1 MGIRERRDGEKAE
14 MRNKIMDAAV
24 EIINQDGYENLSIR
38 KIAAKIEYSPT
49 AIYLYYK
56 DKAQIISDMADGLC
70 RETENRAAACLEAN
84 KSAPVKQ
91 QLRVVLADFIRCLTG
106 KPEMAKAIIYS
117 GMNVVF
123 ANENKDS
130 TPANEGIHML
140 DRLLIKG
147 IEEEGFRPGIRGTG
161 WMIVSAL
168 LGFVISAIENRLY
181 LLGDFNRLADDF
193 VELLTEGICR

>member
-70 RETENRAAACLEAN
+70 RETESRAAACLEAN
-84 KSAPVKQ
+84 KSAPVTQ
-91 QLRVVLADFIRCLTG
+91 QLRMVLTDFIRCLTG

-117 GMNVVF
+117 GMNVIF

-147 IEEEGFRPGIRGTG
+147 IEEGFRPGIRGTG

-181 LLGDFNRLADDF
+181 LLEDFNRLADDF

>member
-70 RETENRAAACLEAN
+70 RETESRAAACLEAN
-84 KSAPVKQ
+84 KSAPVTQ

-117 GMNVVF
+117 GMNVIF
-123 ANENKDS
+123 ANDNKDS

-181 LLGDFNRLADDF
+181 LLEDFNRLADDF

>member
-70 RETENRAAACLEAN
+70 RETESRAAACLEAN
-84 KSAPVKQ
+84 KSAPVTQ
-91 QLRVVLADFIRCLTG
+91 QLRMVLADFIRCLTG

-117 GMNVVF
+117 GMNVIF

-181 LLGDFNRLADDF
+181 LLEDFNRLADDF

>member
-14 MRNKIMDAAV
+14 MRKKIMDAAV

-49 AIYLYYK
+49 AIYLYYR
-56 DKAQIISDMADGLC
+56 DKAQIITDMADGLC
-70 RETENRAAACLEAN
+70 RETESSAAACLEAN
-84 KSAPVKQ
+84 KSAPVTQ
-91 QLRVVLADFIRCLTG
+91 QLRVVLADFIRFLTG

-117 GMNVVF
+117 GMNVIF
-123 ANENKDS
+123 ANDNKDA
-130 TPANEGIHML
+130 TPANEGINML
-140 DRLLIKG
+140 DRLLLKG

-181 LLGDFNRLADDF
+181 LLEDFNRLADDF
-193 VELLTEGICR
+193 VELLTEGISR

>member
-14 MRNKIMDAAV
+14 MRKKIMDAAV

-49 AIYLYYK
+49 AIYLYYR
-56 DKAQIISDMADGLC
+56 DKAQIITDMADGLC
-70 RETENRAAACLEAN
+70 RETESSAAACLEAN
-84 KSAPVKQ
+84 KSTPVTQ
-91 QLRVVLADFIRCLTG
+91 QLRVVLADFIRYLTG

-117 GMNVVF
+117 GMNVIF
-123 ANENKDS
+123 ANDNKDA
-130 TPANEGIHML
+130 TPANEGINML
-140 DRLLIKG
+140 DRLLLKG

-181 LLGDFNRLADDF
+181 LREDFNRLADDF
-193 VELLTEGICR
+193 VELLTEGISR

>member
-14 MRNKIMDAAV
+14 MRKKIMDAAV

-49 AIYLYYK
+49 AIYLYYR
-56 DKAQIISDMADGLC
+56 DKAQIITDMADGLC
-70 RETENRAAACLEAN
+70 RETESSAAACLEAN
-84 KSAPVKQ
+84 KSAPVTQ
-91 QLRVVLADFIRCLTG
+91 QLRVVLADFIRFLTG

-117 GMNVVF
+117 GMNVIF
-123 ANENKDS
+123 ANDNKDA
-130 TPANEGIHML
+130 TPANEGINML
-140 DRLLIKG
+140 DRLLLKG

-181 LLGDFNRLADDF
+181 LREDFNRLADDF
-193 VELLTEGICR
+193 VELLTEGISC

>member
-14 MRNKIMDAAV
+14 MRKKIMDAAV

-49 AIYLYYK
+49 AIYLYYR
-56 DKAQIISDMADGLC
+56 DKAQIITDMADGLC
-70 RETENRAAACLEAN
+70 RETESSAAACLEAN
-84 KSAPVKQ
+84 KSAPVTQ
-91 QLRVVLADFIRCLTG
+91 QLRVVLADFIRFLTG

-117 GMNVVF
+117 GMNVIF
-123 ANENKDS
+123 ANDNKDA
-130 TPANEGIHML
+130 TPANEGINML
-140 DRLLIKG
+140 DRLLLKG

-168 LGFVISAIENRLY
+168 LGFVISAIEKRLY
-181 LLGDFNRLADDF
+181 LLEDFNRLADDF
-193 VELLTEGICR
+193 VELLTEGISR

>member
-1 MGIRERRDGEKAE
+1 

-70 RETENRAAACLEAN
+70 RETESRAAACLEAN
-84 KSAPVKQ
+84 KSAPVTQ
-91 QLRVVLADFIRCLTG
+91 QLRMVLADFIRCLTG

-117 GMNVVF
+117 GMNVIF

-161 WMIVSAL
+161 WMIVYARPRHD
-168 LGFVISAIENRLY
+168 GIP
-181 LLGDFNRLADDF
+181 AD
-193 VELLTEGICR
+193 GPR

>member
-70 RETENRAAACLEAN
+70 RETESRAAACLEAN

-117 GMNVVF
+117 GMNVIF